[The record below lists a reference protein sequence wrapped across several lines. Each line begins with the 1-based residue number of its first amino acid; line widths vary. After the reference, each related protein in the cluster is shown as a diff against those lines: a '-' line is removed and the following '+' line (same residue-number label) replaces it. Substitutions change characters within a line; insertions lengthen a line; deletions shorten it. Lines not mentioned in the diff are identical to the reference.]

1 MLQITGGNMATY
13 DFGQVILNA
22 IQAEDQLNL
31 RRQEIER
38 QQQQFLM
45 NYGLTQQLRSTEQQR
60 LDWEQNKPRTS
71 VSQYGVTVYD
81 PLKGTAQNI
90 STGVLNPQITKD
102 IESQYMKTSEI
113 PADRLKD
120 FPQSMWTKGTDINRM
135 NAGQYVSPDENY
147 ISKNAYTTK
156 LGSDKQTLEAA
167 NIKSE
172 IADRNSAMAK
182 RNYDINSSKSDKA
195 AKKIAGYQDTYNSIM
210 GAQRMT
216 LDDLQAKGLL
226 TTQQLNNIDDLKSKY
241 GGAYVVEGKGKPK
254 VFFTDSDLENYA
266 KQQVPKLPEENQWSR
281 SGQQNSDNK
290 TSMAIPQGAI
300 DYLKANPNLKD
311 KFDEQFGKGM
321 ASKYLGGK

>member
-1 MLQITGGNMATY
+1 MATY

-60 LDWEQNKPRTS
+60 LDWEQNKPITS

-81 PLKGTAQNI
+81 PLKGTAHNI
-90 STGVLNPQITKD
+90 STGVSNPQITKD

-172 IADRNSAMAK
+172 IADRNSAIAK
-182 RNYDINSSKSDKA
+182 RNEEMENTKSDRE
-195 AKKIAGYQDTYNSIM
+195 AKKNAGYQDQYNSIM
-210 GAQRMT
+210 GAQRMPIQ
-216 LDDLQAKGLL
+216 DLITKGLIKK
-226 TTQQLNNIDDLKSKY
+226 TDPAAKKY
-241 GGAYVVEGKGKPK
+241 GGAYVVQSKGKPK
-254 VFFTDSDLENYA
+254 IFFEDKDLENYA
-266 KQQVPKLPEENQWSR
+266 KQIVTKAPNQWSR
-281 SGQQNSDNK
+281 SGQQNTNNASFDENK
-290 TSMAIPQGAI
+290 WKDSIDYLIKNNDYTKQEAI
-300 DYLKANPNLKD
+300 DYLKANQK
-311 KFDEQFGKGM
+311 
-321 ASKYLGGK
+321 